1 MFPHHLN
8 IYSLHD
14 LHISHF
20 RWSQRSSLGI
30 IIDEE
35 EIDKFDSSLPSVPE
49 AAPAG
54 DKCET
59 VEKAGDG
66 DADGDGDGD
75 DIENDNDNNEVEQLL
90 APAPP
95 AAPLPAVTPGTA

>member
-1 MFPHHLN
+1 M
-8 IYSLHD
+8 
-14 LHISHF
+14 HISHF

-59 VEKAGDG
+59 VKEAGDG
-66 DADGDGDGD
+66 DGDADGDGD

-95 AAPLPAVTPGTA
+95 AAPLPAVTSGTA

>member
-35 EIDKFDSSLPSVPE
+35 EIDKFDSELPSVPE
-49 AAPAG
+49 AAPAD

-59 VEKAGDG
+59 VEEAGG
-66 DADGDGDGD
+66 ADADGD
-75 DIENDNDNNEVEQLL
+75 DIENDSDNNEVEQLL

>member
-1 MFPHHLN
+1 M
-8 IYSLHD
+8 
-14 LHISHF
+14 HISHF

-35 EIDKFDSSLPSVPE
+35 EIDKFDSELPSVPE
-49 AAPAG
+49 AAPAD

-59 VEKAGDG
+59 VEETG
-66 DADGDGDGD
+66 DADGDGD

>member
-35 EIDKFDSSLPSVPE
+35 EIDKFDSELPSVPE
-49 AAPAG
+49 AAPAD

-59 VEKAGDG
+59 VEKAGDA
-66 DADGDGDGD
+66 DADGD
-75 DIENDNDNNEVEQLL
+75 DIENDSDNNEVEQLL
-90 APAPP
+90 PPAPP

>member
-1 MFPHHLN
+1 MFPHNLKT
-8 IYSLHD
+8 YSLHY

-35 EIDKFDSSLPSVPE
+35 EIDKFDSELPSVPE
-49 AAPAG
+49 AAPAD

-59 VEKAGDG
+59 VEEAG
-66 DADGDGDGD
+66 DADADGD
-75 DIENDNDNNEVEQLL
+75 DIENDSDNNEVEQLL

>member
-1 MFPHHLN
+1 M
-8 IYSLHD
+8 
-14 LHISHF
+14 
-20 RWSQRSSLGI
+20 
-30 IIDEE
+30 
-35 EIDKFDSSLPSVPE
+35 PE
-49 AAPAG
+49 AAPAD

-59 VEKAGDG
+59 VEEAG

>member
-1 MFPHHLN
+1 M
-8 IYSLHD
+8 
-14 LHISHF
+14 
-20 RWSQRSSLGI
+20 
-30 IIDEE
+30 
-35 EIDKFDSSLPSVPE
+35 PE

-59 VEKAGDG
+59 VEEA
-66 DADGDGDGD
+66 ADGDGDGD

-95 AAPLPAVTPGTA
+95 AAPLPAVTSGTA